1 MFCKNGHDK
10 DVVGTYNGRC
20 KPCVLAQTAKW
31 AAANKERR
39 AASNK
44 AWYLANKEH
53 KNPLQ
58 PQRLRHLRYD
68 AIGYL
73 GGVCVD
79 CGYKKHLDGFEFDHV
94 PELGNKEAN
103 ISRLFREGYGKWAK
117 IQPELDKCQLVCGSC
132 HNIRTAA
139 RYHAARATTILPK
152 KGSETAPLGH

>member
-20 KPCVLAQTAKW
+20 KPCVL
-31 AAANKERR
+31 
-39 AASNK
+39 
-44 AWYLANKEH
+44 
-53 KNPLQ
+53 
-58 PQRLRHLRYD
+58 
-68 AIGYL
+68 
-73 GGVCVD
+73 
-79 CGYKKHLDGFEFDHV
+79 
-94 PELGNKEAN
+94 AN